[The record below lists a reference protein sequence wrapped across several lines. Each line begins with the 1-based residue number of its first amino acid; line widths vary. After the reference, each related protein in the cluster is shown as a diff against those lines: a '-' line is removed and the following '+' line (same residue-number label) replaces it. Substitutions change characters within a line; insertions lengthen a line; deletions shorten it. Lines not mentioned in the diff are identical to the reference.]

1 MTRSSEQTKETGASP
16 PEHSTVTLS
25 MKEWEAWRKAAGLHI
40 DPETAEVLWDY
51 TQVVDPYGVCAEIP
65 GECDCVWRAY
75 FARSPEMSV
84 WIWFGDL
91 PEATRDALWEKHK
104 SQLAFPAGLEPV
116 FLVRRYLEQ
125 SFGSTA
131 NLSEDELLIAGYQAY
146 LDEKK
151 NKADLHEKDLPES

>member
-75 FARSPEMSV
+75 FALSPEMSV

-91 PEATRDALWEKHK
+91 PEATRDALWRSTSRSWL
-104 SQLAFPAGLEPV
+104 SQLDWSLCSWSGGIWSRVLGRPPTCLK
-116 FLVRRYLEQ
+116 
-125 SFGSTA
+125 T
-131 NLSEDELLIAGYQAY
+131 NC
-146 LDEKK
+146 
-151 NKADLHEKDLPES
+151 